1 MREEYRARRDIIM
14 DGLSAMD
21 NLGWSCVMPMG
32 AFYAF
37 PHVGNANDVVDTLLE
52 NKVVTVPGDSF
63 GTEGEGYIRLSY
75 ATSRDNLKRALGI
88 MRDVL

>member
-1 MREEYRARRDIIM
+1 
-14 DGLSAMD
+14 
-21 NLGWSCVMPMG
+21 MPMG

-37 PHVGNANDVVDTLLE
+37 PYVGNANHVVDTLLE

-63 GTEGEGYIRLSY
+63 GTGGEGYIRISY
-75 ATSRDNLKRALGI
+75 ATSREDLEQALVI